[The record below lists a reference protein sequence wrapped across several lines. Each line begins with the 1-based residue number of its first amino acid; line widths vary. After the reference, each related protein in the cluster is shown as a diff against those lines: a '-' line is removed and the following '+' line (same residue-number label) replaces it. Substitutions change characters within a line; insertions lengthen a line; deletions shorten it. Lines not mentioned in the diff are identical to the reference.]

1 MYKIFRYVTMLSL
14 ISFTLI
20 PICKA
25 MNINIIPTD
34 TINRTSV
41 AIDNIIIA
49 KFSTYTPYNITN
61 IVNFLND
68 SIGSFKITL
77 FEIKKI
83 MIKPLTT
90 DSYNNIYKNLYFPFE
105 NKIPLYYNLYN
116 MTHDKNM

>member
-1 MYKIFRYVTMLSL
+1 MYKIFRYVTMVSL

-34 TINRTSV
+34 AINRTSI

-49 KFSTYTPYNITN
+49 KFSTYTTYVPYNITN
-61 IVNFLND
+61 IVTFLND
-68 SIGSFKITL
+68 TIGSFKITL

-83 MIKPLTT
+83 LAYGRVLRTVLK
-90 DSYNNIYKNLYFPFE
+90 
-105 NKIPLYYNLYN
+105 
-116 MTHDKNM
+116 